1 MVNFEVLKNI
11 LETKTAV
18 FFLEKEILYRCQDVG
33 LGIEIKE
40 LKDQVVI
47 DFDAENH
54 IRVIFDSLSYKDAC
68 RVVSDMSDRLKAR
81 ELYGAT
87 SAVEPHGDIWGDDDI
102 PPSARNAVDKL
113 DPKFEQAL
121 RESMLPFPGFVNPYE
136 RPYQGNRLILGD
148 EDKTPVSP
156 ESYTS
161 GIPSHRDQLIVL
173 ERQLEATQE
182 QLGRA
187 YEKISELERAMSNRN
202 SSIETQLEDSLAT
215 TDRLRAVV
223 DDEKALNADLLK
235 KLEYSQSK
243 IIELDAKL
251 KNKNEELVA
260 IGNKLTLSEVMVE
273 NKDEQIAAIKDRA
286 ETTGHEIAN
295 VADELK
301 RKIGRVEYYV
311 GQMTSKVETE
321 TSLEIFNALLEISK
335 ITKEAKE
342 YINVTMLGIKVDDA
356 KV

>member
-11 LETKTAV
+11 LKTKTAV

-87 SAVEPHGDIWGDDDI
+87 FAVEPHGDIWGDDDI
-102 PPSARNAVDKL
+102 PPSARNAIDKL
-113 DPKFEQAL
+113 DPKFEQTL
-121 RESMLPFPGFVNPYE
+121 RSMPPFPGFVSAYE

-148 EDKTPVSP
+148 EDKTPISP

-161 GIPSHRDQLIVL
+161 GIPSHQDQLIVL

-182 QLGRA
+182 QLGLA
-187 YEKISELERAMSNRN
+187 YEKIS
-202 SSIETQLEDSLAT
+202 
-215 TDRLRAVV
+215 
-223 DDEKALNADLLK
+223 
-235 KLEYSQSK
+235 
-243 IIELDAKL
+243 ELDAKL
-251 KNKNEELVA
+251 KNKNEELAA

-335 ITKEAKE
+335 ITHEAKE

>member
-87 SAVEPHGDIWGDDDI
+87 SAVEPHGDIWGDEDI
-102 PPSARNAVDKL
+102 PPSARNAIDKL

-121 RESMLPFPGFVNPYE
+121 RESTPPFPGFVSAYE
-136 RPYQGNRLILGD
+136 RPYQGGRLILGD
-148 EDKTPVSP
+148 EDKPPVSP

-161 GIPSHRDQLIVL
+161 SIPSRQDQLIVL

-187 YEKISELERAMSNRN
+187 YEKISKLERAMSNRN
-202 SSIETQLEDSLAT
+202 SSIEAQLQDSLAT

-223 DDEKALNADLLK
+223 DDEKTLNADLSK

-243 IIELDAKL
+243 IIELDARL
-251 KNKNEELVA
+251 KNKNEELAA
-260 IGNKLTLSEVMVE
+260 ISNKLTLSEVMVE

-286 ETTGHEIAN
+286 DTTGHEIAN

-311 GQMTSKVETE
+311 EQATTEINNDKDLKVL
-321 TSLEIFNALLEISK
+321 SALLEISK
-335 ITKEAKE
+335 ITHETKE